1 MEQLHSEGRNHI
13 WAYYTR
19 NLVRP
24 VAIAQS
30 KVDVIVGNPPWLI
43 YRNTASTLRDELE
56 RQSRDLYNIW
66 AGGKYAAVQDIAGLF
81 YARCTDLYLKDGGH
95 IGMVMPHS
103 ALQTGQYTKWRTG
116 SWWAGRGG
124 RVLTV
129 DFSQKTAWDLER
141 LEPNNFFPVPASV
154 VFAQRTGL
162 GANARRLAGEV
173 ECWLGTP
180 GSSDVRRVPVP
191 MTDVSANIISP
202 YDGYSRK
209 GADIYPRCFFFVEE
223 TINPSVVQA
232 GQTVTVNPRRG
243 SQDKKPWRNLDLTA
257 ISEQTPDVQA
267 SPGAVVERVAR
278 MATATPEREPDP
290 LRHVHQLDAAH
301 QGTGTKRQAPGVRG
315 IQKALGGGVG
325 KPQRRVAQHRQLAR
339 HRGPGDALPVGHA
352 RGSTGHPRH
361 QLLHA

>member
-1 MEQLHSEGRNHI
+1 MKTGRRPPIYPKTPGHLPCSSLTHPLPLPSRRPSVSFGGFGLREDNRRYGAATLRGPQPHLGILHPQSGAPGSH
-13 WAYYTR
+13 
-19 NLVRP
+19 RP
-24 VAIAQS
+24 KQS
-30 KVDVIVGNPPWLI
+30 GCDSRQSPWLI
-43 YRNTASTLRDELE
+43 YRNTASILRDELE

-116 SWWAGRGG
+116 SWRAARGG

-180 GSSDVRRVPVP
+180 GSSDVRRVRVP

-243 SQDKKPWRNLDLTA
+243 SQDKKPWRNLDITA
-257 ISEQTPDVQA
+257 ISEQTIEGQHVLDVHL
-267 SPGAVVERVAR
+267 GETLAR
-278 MATATPEREPDP
+278 IHRRTPMD
-290 LRHVHQLDAAH
+290 
-301 QGTGTKRQAPGVRG
+301 GVRTAEEG
-315 IQKALGGGVG
+315 
-325 KPQRRVAQHRQLAR
+325 
-339 HRGPGDALPVGHA
+339 
-352 RGSTGHPRH
+352 
-361 QLLHA
+361 